1 MDNKSLAIAL
11 ATCEKE
17 DDVIRLLKAE
27 GLWDDPTR
35 WRNFGD
41 NENNWSTIGNHGY
54 RIQLPERI
62 DDE

>member
-41 NENNWSTIGNHGY
+41 NENNWKSAK
-54 RIQLPERI
+54 RC
-62 DDE
+62 

>member
-27 GLWDDPTR
+27 GLWGDPTR

-41 NENNWSTIGNHGY
+41 NENNWSTIGN
-54 RIQLPERI
+54 QQSDADAALV
-62 DDE
+62 

>member
-41 NENNWSTIGNHGY
+41 NKITGP
-54 RIQLPERI
+54 QLEISKAMLMLPWLKKL
-62 DDE
+62 